1 MAFVFTSQRRL
12 EEIKGNLEGYYIC
25 NKGDNKKER
34 LVVESIEET
43 PGASYEGL
51 VEVSRRVFKKIEK
64 SEDFDG
70 LSLGLCECKSKRTA
84 RGFKTT
90 GVIFCI
96 RCSTSHLQAIC
107 SQSNQSNYYL

>member
-25 NKGDNKKER
+25 NKRDSKQNR
-34 LVVESIEET
+34 LLIESVEET

-51 VEVSRRVFKKIEK
+51 IDVSRKVFKKIEK
-64 SEDFDG
+64 SEDFEG

-84 RGFKTT
+84 RGFKIT

-96 RCSTSHLQAIC
+96 KCSTSHLRRIC